1 MANQQ
6 LYPDLGGDS
15 FFCSEENRLLCR
27 RKQYDKLRE
36 HFRKAYQDSMRTLG
50 YSVFRVKPVRN
61 YYDILFAACHER
73 AADFWDKAQKINF
86 DGQLDLF

>member
-1 MANQQ
+1 MA
-6 LYPDLGGDS
+6 
-15 FFCSEENRLLCR
+15 E
-27 RKQYDKLRE
+27 K
-36 HFRKAYQDSMRTLG
+36 
-50 YSVFRVKPVRN
+50 N